1 MVRCNN
7 FYSTFV
13 SCCYDLFLRSHP
25 CKCFYIYKINISCFS
40 QQRCLILYKVRLRLL
55 FSPPSFDVRNV
66 KRIGVSPKASLKSF
80 NTSSTLSNS
89 KTPSNQS
96 TRHSTTST
104 GMLSNVF
111 ASAMI
116 SSFVTPTIGTQILGT
131 PLPISTFL
139 TFYCIH

>member
-1 MVRCNN
+1 M
-7 FYSTFV
+7 
-13 SCCYDLFLRSHP
+13 LLRLQDQH
-25 CKCFYIYKINISCFS
+25 ILFS

-116 SSFVTPTIGTQILGT
+116 SSFVTPTIGTQILE
-131 PLPISTFL
+131 LRFRFQYFL
-139 TFYCIH
+139 LLLYSLTIFLLLSEHSPEA